1 MSWRSGCNRCRL
13 VTHCVIAVLAFVLTA
28 CMAADRVPDA
38 DVTKAY
44 RRILVVPMES
54 PLFTISSA
62 VSEDFRTILGYTAI
76 GNIFGLIAGIIV
88 VTAEGDNVDKDA
100 RYAEYEAA
108 LSKQIWNPPVILAHM
123 AAARIDALGSHGATT
138 IDDIQPLP
146 TTNDRTVVLDINE
159 WLPPANAWYALEV
172 ATFDPTAAIP
182 GDADAVL
189 QVALYQELAFGSYYH
204 IRLYARL
211 VDAGTRQVVG
221 RTVVVRERNG
231 VDPDSLFAE
240 DARAYKALVIRL
252 TDGALE
258 EALANLCLRPCQ

>member
-1 MSWRSGCNRCRL
+1 MSQRSSCNRYWV
-13 VTHCVIAVLAFVLTA
+13 VTPCVAVLAFVLTA
-28 CMAADRVPDA
+28 CVAADRAPDA

-54 PLFTISSA
+54 PVFTISSA

-88 VTAEGDNVDKDA
+88 VAAEGDNVDKDA
-100 RYAEYEAA
+100 RYTEYEAA
-108 LSKQIWNPPVILAHM
+108 LSKQIWNPPVILAQM

-146 TTNDRTVVLDINE
+146 TTNDRTVVLDIRE
-159 WLPPANAWYALEV
+159 WLPPANAWYALDV
-172 ATFDPTAAIP
+172 AAFDPAAAIP

-189 QVALYQELAFGSYYH
+189 QVALYQELAFGSLYH

-221 RTVVVRERNG
+221 RTIVVRDSAG
-231 VDPDSLFAE
+231 VDPDNLFAE
-240 DARAYKALVIRL
+240 DAKVYKALVIRL
-252 TDGALE
+252 TGAALE
-258 EALANLCLRPCQ
+258 EALAKLCLRPCQ